1 MHHKSSISIFSI
13 LTLLTTVDLAFSQP
27 PPANICSLDI
37 QIPSSG
43 NDSNCIKDN
52 WGGFLNGNCCGF
64 AFDLYLQALGKRT
77 NQTGQ
82 IFLNSTD
89 QIDCLVSMK
98 TIERDVLNCGI
109 EKLSSGAGGCYDYSV
124 TDVVNKLG
132 NRLRTLDEGCKVLG
146 LDQQS
151 DKACSAC
158 SRSWDDIGISLNNR
172 GDRDICRFAVLVS
185 LTSTRIGDEKW
196 IRALY
201 KCLGEQSII
210 PIDDHGDKGRT
221 KAKVI
226 SGLLII
232 FGGLVGIIV
241 IIIFVSWIL
250 HKRTTKPLSPPQK
263 AESKYSLSK
272 ESGCH
277 EVTIKE
283 VYSATNNLNESNF
296 IGQGTAGKVY
306 KGILSNGQHVAVK
319 HIPND
324 GEMETFVR
332 EVTSLSPVRHPN
344 LVTLL
349 GHCKGEE
356 ECFLIYELCHN
367 GNLSKWLFGKDKIL
381 SWSQRL
387 EIAIDC
393 ARGLCFLHTYPE
405 GCIVHRDIKPT
416 NILISAN
423 FQGKLSDFGLSKVMS
438 MGQSFVSSEVRGT
451 FGYVDPEYQKNR
463 RVNSSGDVY
472 SFGIVLLQLLSG
484 QRVINMDLNKPM
496 PISKMAKSVTRG
508 GNITGFADPKLNGD
522 YSSEAFEVVFK
533 LALLCIGLKQQRP
546 TMEQVVVRLEKALD
560 ISVIVDPINPHF
572 IPQ

>member
-43 NDSNCIKDN
+43 NDSNCIKGN

-64 AFDLYLQALGKRT
+64 AFDVYLQALGKRT

-98 TIERDVLNCGI
+98 TIEGDVLNCGI

-124 TDVVNKLG
+124 TDVVNNLG

-158 SRSWDDIGISLNNR
+158 SRSWDDMGISLNNR

-196 IRALY
+196 IQALY

-210 PIDDHGDKGRT
+210 PI
-221 KAKVI
+221 
-226 SGLLII
+226 
-232 FGGLVGIIV
+232 
-241 IIIFVSWIL
+241 
-250 HKRTTKPLSPPQK
+250 
-263 AESKYSLSK
+263 ESKYSLSK

-367 GNLSKWLFGKDKIL
+367 GNLSKWLFG
-381 SWSQRL
+381 
-387 EIAIDC
+387 EIC
-393 ARGLCFLHTYPE
+393 HKGW
-405 GCIVHRDIKPT
+405 
-416 NILISAN
+416 
-423 FQGKLSDFGLSKVMS
+423 
-438 MGQSFVSSEVRGT
+438 
-451 FGYVDPEYQKNR
+451 EY
-463 RVNSSGDVY
+463 S
-472 SFGIVLLQLLSG
+472 
-484 QRVINMDLNKPM
+484 
-496 PISKMAKSVTRG
+496 
-508 GNITGFADPKLNGD
+508 GFADPKLNGD

-533 LALLCIGLKQQRP
+533 LALSCIGLKQQRP